1 MNLAGPDRTFCSVEA
16 ARRTAWRLSQLRGTQ
31 ALAPREGLPQTAEQ
45 ESRLDP
51 SVSGPGPAQG
61 PSTSP
66 GSVASAVQGGLWRT
80 MLHFRPHGLL
90 SHVSARSAGVTFP
103 LCCLLCATR
112 PTEASAKAEPA
123 GAPLRRLCFLGTL
136 RRSQLPPDLSP
147 GHRLHPTPVTHPR
160 ATGAVRGTCRSA
172 LRRSSCLFSDNIR
185 RQAFI
190 SKQR

>member
-1 MNLAGPDRTFCSVEA
+1 M
-16 ARRTAWRLSQLRGTQ
+16 
-31 ALAPREGLPQTAEQ
+31 
-45 ESRLDP
+45 
-51 SVSGPGPAQG
+51 
-61 PSTSP
+61 
-66 GSVASAVQGGLWRT
+66 

-90 SHVSARSAGVTFP
+90 SHVSARSAGITFP

-136 RRSQLPPDLSP
+136 RRSQLPPGLPLATAS
-147 GHRLHPTPVTHPR
+147 TPVTRPR
-160 ATGAVRGTCRSA
+160 ATGAVRGTFRSA
-172 LRRSSCLFSDNIR
+172 LRRSSWLFSDNIR

>member
-1 MNLAGPDRTFCSVEA
+1 MAPQSVAGNTSFGPSGRAATDSRARKPAGPLGER
-16 ARRTAWRLSQLRGTQ
+16 
-31 ALAPREGLPQTAEQ
+31 
-45 ESRLDP
+45 
-51 SVSGPGPAQG
+51 GPGPAQG

-147 GHRLHPTPVTHPR
+147 GHSLHPTPVTHPR
-160 ATGAVRGTCRSA
+160 AAGAVRGTCRSA